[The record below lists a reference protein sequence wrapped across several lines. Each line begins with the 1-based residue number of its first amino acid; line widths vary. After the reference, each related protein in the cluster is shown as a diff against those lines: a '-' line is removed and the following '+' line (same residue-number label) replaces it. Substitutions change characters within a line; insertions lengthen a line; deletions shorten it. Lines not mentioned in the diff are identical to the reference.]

1 MSRSSLRFLLPAS
14 AGFVV
19 AMAVSVGAQPFG
31 RLASGASDAST
42 QRPATQ
48 PPPRPAQPRP
58 APAQQPGPKSPAP
71 TGTTAENDPR
81 EATARKLCTQCHPF
95 ENVIAI
101 RRTRAQWEATVENM
115 VGRGARGTPAEM
127 ASVIDFLAEKYGL
140 SGTVV
145 RGSAGPDDK
154 PLVDAKA
161 VQIAEPLW
169 TADCAACHGKDA
181 RGTPRGPNLVRSLL
195 VLSDRYGNKIGPYL
209 RTQHPKLPSGKIL
222 EPTDTQV
229 LLFAHLLRSRLND
242 TLRGSPLFKPGDILV
257 GDAKAGAE
265 YFNGEGGCIACHSST
280 GNLAGIATRITDP
293 VNLQQRFLFPANTFG
308 GRRGGGPGAAGV
320 RAAPVV
326 RVTVTP
332 KGAPAVTG
340 ELVQMDDFNVTLRG
354 SDGQPRTFRRT
365 PDVAVVKDDPY
376 AAHVALLERIT
387 DKQIHD
393 VVAYLWTLK

>member
-1 MSRSSLRFLLPAS
+1 MSRSSFRFLLPAS
-14 AGFVV
+14 AGLIV
-19 AMAVSVGAQPFG
+19 AMAVSVGAQRPG
-31 RLASGASDAST
+31 T
-42 QRPATQ
+42 QAPARPGQA
-48 PPPRPAQPRP
+48 RP
-58 APAQQPGPKSPAP
+58 APAQQPGPKAPAP
-71 TGTTAENDPR
+71 TGTTAANDAR

-115 VGRGARGTPAEM
+115 VGRGARGTQAEF

-161 VQIAEPLW
+161 VGIAEPLW
-169 TADCAACHGKDA
+169 TEDCAACHGKDA

-257 GDAKAGAE
+257 GDARAGAE
-265 YFNGEGGCIACHSST
+265 YFNGEGGCTTCHSAT
-280 GNLAGIATRITDP
+280 GNLAGIASRITDP

-308 GRRGGGPGAAGV
+308 GRRGGGPAAARTG
-320 RAAPVV
+320 PVV

-332 KGAPAVTG
+332 KGGQAVTG

-354 SDGQPRTFRRT
+354 ADGQPRTFRRT
-365 PDVAVVKDDPY
+365 PELSVVKDDPY
-376 AAHVALLERIT
+376 AAHVALLDRIT

>member
-1 MSRSSLRFLLPAS
+1 
-14 AGFVV
+14 
-19 AMAVSVGAQPFG
+19 MAVSVGAQ
-31 RLASGASDAST
+31 
-42 QRPATQ
+42 RPATQ
-48 PPPRPAQPRP
+48 APVRPGQARP
-58 APAQQPGPKSPAP
+58 TPAQQPGPKAPAP
-71 TGTTAENDPR
+71 TGTTPANDTR
-81 EATARKLCTQCHPF
+81 EATARRLCTQCHPF

-115 VGRGARGTPAEM
+115 VGRGARGTQAEF

-161 VQIAEPLW
+161 VEIAEPLW

-257 GDAKAGAE
+257 GDAKAGAD
-265 YFNGEGGCIACHSST
+265 YFSGEGGCTTCHSAT
-280 GNLAGIATRITDP
+280 GDLAGIASRITDP

-308 GRRGGGPGAAGV
+308 GRRGAAPGAGA
-320 RAAPVV
+320 RTAPVV

-332 KGAPAVTG
+332 KGGQAVTG

-354 SDGQPRTFRRT
+354 ADGQPRTFRRG
-365 PDVAVVKDDPY
+365 PDVTVVKDDPY
-376 AAHVALLERIT
+376 AAHVALLDRIT